1 MSELT
6 LTSCIAEVI
15 EDSPSRIIISNKR
28 KKDQQYEKI
37 VITPVTIK
45 GEPRYQAEKFTKTQA
60 FHDNLR
66 PDEVSDFIESCLAE
80 DFRQADVMGSSSD
93 FNIKLSKKDKVM
105 MSRSSKKKKVQPR
118 IQTPSASHDRKKKRL
133 IEEGTVVEPLI
144 DMGIFTKEGKIVKSM
159 GDKFRQIN
167 RFLEIVDDAID
178 ACGLDSLT
186 IVDFGCGKAY
196 LTFILY
202 YYLNYVKK
210 IDATMVGLDLKEDV
224 IKKCNEAAAKY
235 GYTKLHFEVG
245 DISKYTSEKP
255 LDMVITLHACDTA
268 TDYALYN
275 AISWKSRIILS
286 VPCCQHEL
294 NAQIKN
300 DDLSALTKY
309 GIIKERFAALATD
322 AIRASLLEHEGY
334 KTQVLEFVDLSH
346 TPKNLLIRAIRTNVS
361 SRKRQHSLEEAEALI
376 RDFHADQTLYNLLKG
391 QNDA

>member
-6 LTSCIAEVI
+6 LTSCISEIIA
-15 EDSPSRIIISNKR
+15 DSPARIIISNKR
-28 KKDQQYEKI
+28 KKDQEFEKI

-45 GEPRYQAEKFTKTQA
+45 NEPRYQAEKFTKTQA
-60 FHDNLR
+60 FHDNLL
-66 PDEVSDFIESCLAE
+66 PDEVSDYILARLSE
-80 DFRQADVMGSSSD
+80 DFRQADINGSTTN
-93 FNIKLSKKDKVM
+93 FNIKLSKKEKVM
-105 MSRSSKKKKVQPR
+105 MSRSRKKQGKPDSSVPV
-118 IQTPSASHDRKKKRL
+118 ASHDRKKKRL
-133 IEEGTVVEPLI
+133 IEEGTVVAPLI

-178 ACGLDSLT
+178 ACGLDQLT

-210 IDATMVGLDLKEDV
+210 IDATMIGLDLKEDV
-224 IKKCNEAAAKY
+224 IKHCNEAAVKY
-235 GYTKLHFEVG
+235 GYEKLHFEVG

-255 LDMVITLHACDTA
+255 LEMVITLHACDTA

-294 NAQIKN
+294 NAQIEN
-300 DDLSALTKY
+300 EDLSALTKY

-334 KTQVLEFVDLSH
+334 KTQVMEFVDLAH

-361 SRKRQHSLEEAEALI
+361 AKKRQHSLEEAEALI
-376 RDFHADQTLYNLLKG
+376 NDFHADQTLYNLLKKG

>member
-1 MSELT
+1 MNDLT
-6 LTSCIAEVI
+6 LNSCISEILA
-15 EDSPSRIIISNKR
+15 DDPSRIIISNKR

-45 GEPRYQAEKFTKTQA
+45 NQLRYQAEKFTKTQA
-60 FHDNLR
+60 FHENLT
-66 PDEVSDFIESCLAE
+66 PDEVSDYIETQLIE
-80 DFRQADVMGSSSD
+80 DFRQADVLGSEAD
-93 FNIKLSKKDKVM
+93 YNIKLSKKDKVM
-105 MSRSSKKKKVQPR
+105 MSRSNKKKKIQPR
-118 IQTPSASHDRKKKRL
+118 GASTASSHDRKKKRL

-178 ACGLDSLT
+178 ACGLDQLT

-202 YYLNYVKK
+202 YYLNYIKE

-224 IKKCNEAAAKY
+224 IRKCNEAAVKY
-235 GYTKLHFEVG
+235 GYEKLHFEVG

-361 SRKRQHSLEEAEALI
+361 AKKRQHSLEEAEALI

-391 QNDA
+391 DHHA